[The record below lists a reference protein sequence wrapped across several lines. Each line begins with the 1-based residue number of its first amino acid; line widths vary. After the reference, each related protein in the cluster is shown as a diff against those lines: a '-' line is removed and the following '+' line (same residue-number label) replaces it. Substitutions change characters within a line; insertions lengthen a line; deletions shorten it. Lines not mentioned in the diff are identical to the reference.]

1 MNNNKEKK
9 PVSEKW
15 QSVFTWMLLA
25 NAVYIIIFYLIMKLF
40 N

>member
-1 MNNNKEKK
+1 MNNDKEKNT
-9 PVSEKW
+9 VSEKW

-25 NAVYIIIFYLIMKLF
+25 NVVYILIFYLIMKLF